1 MDLRNKYI
9 NEVMVS
15 LVGMDSATIHMV
27 ENAMLLGLEN
37 YEITERCTEVA
48 ISTYQKDYLSIYL
61 ATLRV
66 EGKSEG
72 TISQYKLRISQL
84 LTFLSKDV
92 SEMTVYDLR
101 FFLASYEKVRKVSR
115 STLDGMRKE
124 IRAFFTWLMAEGHIT
139 SNPAVGLKPVKTE
152 KTIKKAFT
160 VVELEKLRNACDTLR
175 DVALMEVLYST
186 GARVSEIQNLNITD
200 INFLTQEIK
209 ILGKGNKER
218 IVYMSDKCAMYLK
231 EYLDSRTD
239 NNPALFVSLR
249 SDKKRFMK
257 PGIECRLKKLG
268 IIAKVENVH
277 PHRYRR
283 SMATHLIDRGCNM
296 QDVQKLLGHNSI
308 STTQIYYASNQ
319 NNVRNAYFKYA

>member
-9 NEVMVS
+9 NEVMAR
-15 LVGMDSATIHMV
+15 LTGMNSTTLHQV
-27 ENAMLLGLEN
+27 ENAILLCLEN
-37 YEITERCTEVA
+37 YEITEKCTDVTV
-48 ISTYQKDYLSIYL
+48 STYQKDYLSMYL

-84 LTFLSKDV
+84 LTFLNKDV

-101 FFLASYEKVRKVSR
+101 YFLASYEKVRKISR

-124 IRAFFTWLMAEGHIT
+124 IRAFFSWLMAEGHIK
-139 SNPAVGLKPVKTE
+139 SNPAIGLKPVKTE

-160 VVELEKLRNACDTLR
+160 VVELEKLHNACETLR
-175 DVALMEVLYST
+175 DLALIEVLYST

-200 INFLTQEIK
+200 VNFLTQEIK
-209 ILGKGNKER
+209 VLGKGNKER
-218 IVYMSDKCAMYLK
+218 IVYISDKCAMYLK
-231 EYLDSRTD
+231 TYLDSRTD

-257 PGIECRLKKLG
+257 PGIECRLRKLG
-268 IIAKVENVH
+268 VVAGVENVH
-277 PHRYRR
+277 PHRCRR
-283 SMATHLIDRGCNM
+283 TMATHLIDRGCNI
-296 QDVQKLLGHNSI
+296 QDVQKILGHNSI

-319 NNVRNAYFKYA
+319 NNVRNAYFKYV